1 LAVCLEAAET
11 GGMNLPPNPHHRH
24 RFPAEIISHAV
35 WLYHLFSLSLR
46 DVELILAERG
56 IVVSYETVRRW
67 CKKFAASFA
76 DRLRRGRPRP
86 GDKWHMDEVFIR
98 IQGVQHYLWRAVDQ
112 DGVVLD
118 ILVQARRDGQAAK
131 RFFKRLLTGLQ
142 YEPRVIVTDKL
153 LSYGVAQRQLLPGVE
168 HRQSRYLN
176 NRAENSHRPTRRR
189 ERQMQRFK
197 SSRQAQD
204 FLSAHAFIY
213 GHFRPRRHQLT
224 APDYR
229 EIRSQAFIIWLQE
242 TCVQNA
248 A

>member
-1 LAVCLEAAET
+1 MMPT
-11 GGMNLPPNPHHRH
+11 PDPHSRH

-35 WLYHLFSLSLR
+35 RLYHVFSLSLR
-46 DVELILAERG
+46 DVELILSERG

-67 CKKFAASFA
+67 CKKFAATLA
-76 DRLRRGRPRP
+76 DRLRRRRPRP
-86 GDKWHMDEVFIR
+86 GDKWYMDEVFIR
-98 IQGVQHYLWRAVDQ
+98 IQGEQHYLWRAVDQ
-112 DGVVLD
+112 EGVVLD
-118 ILVQARRDGQAAK
+118 ILVQARRDGHAAK

-142 YEPRVIVTDKL
+142 YEPRVIATDKL
-153 LSYGVAQRQLLPGVE
+153 RSYGVAQRQMLPGAE

-213 GHFRPRRHQLT
+213 GHFRPRRDQLP

-229 EIRSQAFIIWLQE
+229 DIRSHAFADWHQE
-242 TCVQNA
+242 TTTKNA